1 MKLPI
6 QLPPGR
12 GALLII
18 ALLFG
23 LSAVVRLGA
32 GSGQAIAKGVAN
44 LTENE
49 PDNIARQCEP
59 VEGIGKLVAAINMRE
74 GRVATRE
81 RELEELEQSLSVAKD
96 QFRIN
101 MAALA
106 EAEGKLSATIAQS
119 ETAAEDDLERLT
131 AVYENMK
138 PKELATLFEE
148 MNPTFAA
155 GFIGRMRPDAA
166 ASLMAGLSPQTA
178 YSISIILAGRN
189 ANAPTE

>member
-1 MKLPI
+1 MKIPTRV
-6 QLPPGR
+6 PSGR

-23 LSAVVRLGA
+23 SSAVVRLGA

-44 LTENE
+44 LAENE
-49 PDNIARQCEP
+49 PEQSIEQCEP
-59 VEGIGKLVAAINMRE
+59 VVGIGKLVAAISERE
-74 GRVATRE
+74 NLLTTRE
-81 RELEELEQSLSVAKD
+81 RELQELEQSLSLAKD

-101 MAALA
+101 MAALIKA
-106 EAEGKLSATIAQS
+106 ESKLSATIAQS
-119 ETAAEDDLERLT
+119 ESAAEDDLERLT

-138 PKELATLFEE
+138 PKEAATLFEE

-166 ASLMAGLSPQTA
+166 ALLLAGLSPQTA
-178 YSISIILAGRN
+178 YSISVILAGRN
-189 ANAPTE
+189 ANTPTE